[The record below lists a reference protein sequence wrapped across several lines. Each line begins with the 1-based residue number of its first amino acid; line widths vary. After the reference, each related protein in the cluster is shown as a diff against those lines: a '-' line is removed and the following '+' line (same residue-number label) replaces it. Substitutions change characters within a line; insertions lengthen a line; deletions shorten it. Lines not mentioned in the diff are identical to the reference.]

1 MRARVHGIMTP
12 KRQSPKPARRL
23 VLVVRTI
30 SPKSTRGCLQL
41 GALSWPCAI
50 GRSGRGARKRE
61 GDGLT
66 PVGRWQLRQVL
77 YRADRGLPPRV
88 ALPLRIIR
96 QNDGWCDESTDRN
109 YNRSVRQPYPAS
121 AEKLSRD
128 DRLYDVVV
136 VLRYNERPWQ
146 RHLHASGTRRRSR
159 DALQADGRLHRALS
173 PRPPPRARTIAARR
187 PRAGTGLSAMWR
199 NEQCDATNNLS
210 TTANA
215 GTQP

>member
-1 MRARVHGIMTP
+1 MTP

-136 VLRYNERPWQ
+136 ILGYNEMPRL
-146 RHLHASGTRRRSR
+146 RGRGSAIFMHLAHGDDRATHYKPTAGCI
-159 DALQADGRLHRALS
+159 ALS
-173 PRPPPRARTIAARR
+173 ARDLRLVLARLR
-187 PRAGTGLSAMWR
+187 RGARVLVPA
-199 NEQCDATNNLS
+199 
-210 TTANA
+210 
-215 GTQP
+215 